1 MPVEDG
7 PGADRKQERC
17 GFRGPEHRLD
27 LGFHYAEYLIGG
39 DIFEYLGLAGRP
51 GDFDARLRGLAKAE
65 VEPWIMA
72 GEVASA
78 GLPFQYLSDLVGYH
92 RYPCSESVGVRSAHE
107 QDL

>member
-1 MPVEDG
+1 MREV
-7 PGADRKQERC
+7 GARPARREPAVQRDAEQRRDEPQRVHV
-17 GFRGPEHRLD
+17 RLVHRL
-27 LGFHYAEYLIGG
+27 
-39 DIFEYLGLAGRP
+39 
-51 GDFDARLRGLAKAE
+51 DARLRGLAKAE

-92 RYPCSESVGVRSAHE
+92 RYPCSESIGVRSAHE